1 MAEFLACEP
10 NVFVIGN
17 DYQIVLNLAEP
28 GPCFV
33 RVGDRNFY
41 EDGSG
46 IFYNDRCVHKISVPQ
61 SVLDEAESYTVMYRR
76 MIERRS
82 YCSRTGDMQSE
93 SFAFRPIKK
102 TSGINCVYVADMH
115 GDYEETENV
124 ASYFGDD
131 LDLFI
136 VNGDFGESD
145 TLDDL
150 VKLNEFI
157 GKVTHG
163 AIPTI
168 VGRGNHDTRGMCAE
182 LLPRHIATNG

>member
-136 VNGDFGESD
+136 VKECIPILLF
-145 TLDDL
+145 
-150 VKLNEFI
+150 VKL
-157 GKVTHG
+157 
-163 AIPTI
+163 
-168 VGRGNHDTRGMCAE
+168 
-182 LLPRHIATNG
+182 